1 MSKYIG
7 VRFKTIFLNKNIVED
22 KKIKELIKWGRRFG
36 ILGLSPKYNGGSA
49 GNLSFRTKDGFII
62 TSSRSDL
69 SDLKKE
75 KFTEVIN
82 CDFDKKETYVN
93 GINEPSSETFLH
105 FSIYNK
111 RKYVNVIFHVHDD
124 GVLKHAEEMKT
135 PVTHEKKLY
144 GTLELADK
152 AMKIL
157 KKNNYIILKD
167 HGIVAMGKSTEE
179 AGKMVLNK
187 FEEGKRWEK

>member
-124 GVLKHAEEMKT
+124 GVLKHVGKMKT